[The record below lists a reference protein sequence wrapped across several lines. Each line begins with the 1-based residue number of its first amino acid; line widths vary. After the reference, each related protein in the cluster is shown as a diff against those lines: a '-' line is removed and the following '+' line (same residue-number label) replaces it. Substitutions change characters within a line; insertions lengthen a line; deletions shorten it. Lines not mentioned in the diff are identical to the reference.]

1 MICVFDL
8 ILQVIKWCV
17 LRWGGREGSWGE
29 EFFLFLQTTNPVW
42 GAITNYY
49 VSSLV
54 YVQKLKPELT
64 IFFNSFKDGQ
74 MFSDVTITIQYGKSY
89 MLFTFFFLHSTP
101 YIPFKSTESFGS
113 SFICDFLNLKRI

>member
-1 MICVFDL
+1 MICVLDL

-17 LRWGGREGSWGE
+17 LQCVWGEGSWGE

-49 VSSLV
+49 VSFLV

-64 IFFNSFKDGQ
+64 LSIFFF
-74 MFSDVTITIQYGKSY
+74 
-89 MLFTFFFLHSTP
+89 
-101 YIPFKSTESFGS
+101 
-113 SFICDFLNLKRI
+113 